1 MSVPKNSVSDR
12 NSTRAPL
19 AASAV
24 FVGGMED
31 ALHYDTVSVTIDA
44 DADAILIVQESTD
57 GSYITSQT
65 QFFYLTGSS
74 MSFSHQL
81 KTKYFNVRFVCGAL
95 PITTLQLQ
103 TIMRVSPAMP
113 TSIEVTATE
122 LDIRDLSANT
132 DGVEIFGLQ
141 GGVNKRAVVVD
152 AAGHL
157 QVDVRTMPAMVAS
170 SALAY
175 RNINL
180 QPTASQ
186 VGSGSTS
193 LVSVFGFNNAAADA
207 FLKLYDSV
215 SAPDENSTP
224 IWTLALQPNNRQDM
238 ALPCPVLFAS
248 GLWLRATTGIA
259 DNNTGAPGANTV
271 IVALQYR

>member
-1 MSVPKNSVSDR
+1 MSVTKNSVSDR

-31 ALHYDTVSVTIDA
+31 ALHYDTVTVSIDA
-44 DADAILIVQESTD
+44 DADAILIIQESTD

-95 PITTLQLQ
+95 PITGLQLQ

-122 LDIRDLSANT
+122 LDIRDLSATT

-141 GGVNKRAVVVD
+141 GVNKRAVVVD

-157 QVDVRTMPAMVAS
+157 QVDVRTMPAVAMS

-175 RNINL
+175 RNIDL

-193 LVSVFGFNNAAADA
+193 LVSVFAFNNSAADA
-207 FLKLYDSV
+207 FLKIYNSV

-224 IWTLALQPNNRQDM
+224 VWTLALQPNNRQDM

-271 IVALQYR
+271 IVALQYRG